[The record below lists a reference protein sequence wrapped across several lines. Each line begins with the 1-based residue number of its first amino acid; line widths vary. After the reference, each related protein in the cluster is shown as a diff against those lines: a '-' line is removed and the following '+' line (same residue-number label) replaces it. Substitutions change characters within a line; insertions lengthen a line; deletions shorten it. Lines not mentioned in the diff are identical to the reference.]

1 MSYMHALVPDVVACL
16 EERAAL
22 SGLGY
27 CVRDASFG
35 RGEYTGQRAASAGTA
50 VRQGYGRM
58 DFDNGDWYQG
68 DWCMDEMRGIG
79 CFYHKKTNFGYE
91 GLFDKNCSVNGTYYF
106 GSLDKIGV
114 QLHNKQTVHVMR
126 EMSWEAVNVLQ
137 DSFWEG
143 MYKL

>member
-1 MSYMHALVPDVVACL
+1 MSFMDATVPDVVACL

-68 DWCMDEMRGIG
+68 DWCMDDMRGIG
-79 CFYHKKTNFGYE
+79 CFYHKKTNFGYN

-106 GSLDKIGV
+106 GSLGHSGF
-114 QLHNKQTVHVMR
+114 QPQNKELVHVLR
-126 EMSWEAVNVLQ
+126 ERSWEAVNVLQ
-137 DSFWEG
+137 DSFWESL
-143 MYKL
+143 YKF